1 MKEDSN
7 FSQNPSSKPSIIQ
20 VFSDVTDHRSKA
32 SLNYR
37 HPLTTILFITVV
49 CSLCGSD
56 DWETIVVQANAMKD
70 WLACFVDVSQGIP
83 CSRTFIRVF
92 NTLNP
97 KELNRVLARIA
108 KDLGIKGEGEIIS
121 FDGKTMRGTSSSDKG
136 LSAIHMLNAWSHDQG
151 ICLGHMK
158 VDDKSNEIPAV
169 PKLMELLDLKGTI
182 VTADAMNT
190 QKDTAS
196 KAIQLGANYVLP
208 IKENQPGLLEEVN
221 LLFKD
226 AEKHEFRGFD
236 ADQFETIEKGHGRV
250 EVRKYKVVDASELP
264 SAAEWKGFQTAVKV
278 TRERSHKEK
287 TSTES
292 QYYISSCEI
301 DARLHEKVVRGH
313 WGIENSLHL
322 VLDITFREDH
332 LRYRDR
338 IGAQNFATIRKITL
352 AALTKDKTL
361 KCGKSGKRIAAAT
374 DPKYREKLLR
384 LIF

>member
-1 MKEDSN
+1 MKEDNNSA
-7 FSQNPSSKPSIIQ
+7 QNSSSEPSIIQ
-20 VFSDVTDHRSKA
+20 VFNDVTDPRSEA
-32 SLNYR
+32 SVNYR

-49 CSLCGSD
+49 CSLCGSN

-83 CSRTFIRVF
+83 CTRTFIRVF

-97 KELNRVLARIA
+97 KELNRVLRRIA
-108 KDLGIKGEGEIIS
+108 KDIGIKEEGEVVS
-121 FDGKTMRGTSSSDKG
+121 FDGKTMRGTSASDKG
-136 LSAIHMLNAWSHDQG
+136 LKAIHMLNAWSHDQG

-190 QKDTAS
+190 QKNTAS
-196 KAIQLGANYVLP
+196 KAIELEADYVLP
-208 IKENQPGLLEEVN
+208 IKENQPGLLEDVD

-226 AEKHEFRGFD
+226 AEKHDFKGFD
-236 ADQFETIEKGHGRV
+236 ADHFETIEKGHGRV
-250 EVRKYKVVDASELP
+250 EIRKYTAIDASELP
-264 SAAEWKGFQTAVKV
+264 CTKEWKGFRTAGKV
-278 TRERSHKEK
+278 TRERTYQGKR
-287 TSTES
+287 STET

-301 DARLHEKVVRGH
+301 DARLLEKVVRGH

-338 IGAQNFATIRKITL
+338 IGAQNLATIRKITL
-352 AALTKDKTL
+352 AALVKDKTL

-374 DPKYREKLLR
+374 NPEYRENLLK

>member
-1 MKEDSN
+1 MKKDN
-7 FSQNPSSKPSIIQ
+7 PPSQISSSEQSIIQ
-20 VFSDVTDHRSKA
+20 VFNDVTDPRSET
-32 SLNYR
+32 SVNYR

-49 CSLCGSD
+49 CSLCGSN

-70 WLACFVDVSQGIP
+70 WLACFVDVSRGIP
-83 CSRTFIRVF
+83 CPRTFIRVF

-97 KELNRVLARIA
+97 NELNKVLARIA

-121 FDGKTMRGTSSSDKG
+121 FDGKSMRGTSASDKG
-136 LSAIHMLNAWSHDQG
+136 LKAIHMLNAWSHDRG

-169 PKLMELLDLKGTI
+169 PRLMELLDLKGTI
-182 VTADAMNT
+182 ITADAMNT
-190 QKDTAS
+190 QKKTAS
-196 KAIQLGANYVLP
+196 KAVELGADYVLP
-208 IKENQPGLLEEVN
+208 IKENQPGLLEDVD

-226 AEKHEFRGFD
+226 AEKHDFRGFD
-236 ADQFETIEKGHGRV
+236 ADYFETVEKGHGRV
-250 EVRKYKVVDASELP
+250 EIRKYTAVDASELP
-264 SAAEWKGFQTAVKV
+264 CAAEWKGFQTAVKV
-278 TRERSHKEK
+278 TRERTHQGK
-287 TSTES
+287 TSIET

-301 DARLHEKVVRGH
+301 DARLLDSVVRGH

-338 IGAQNFATIRKITL
+338 IGAQNLATIRKITL
-352 AALTKDKTL
+352 AALTMDKTL

-374 DPKYREKLLR
+374 DPKYREKLLK